1 MPAGDILKGKD
12 LRITVGTGQIYH
24 ATECNFS
31 TNRNFDEVA
40 TKDTDG
46 NITTP
51 DTLTWNLSTSALVA
65 NKPDPGSQIDVK
77 DIFTDYLAKTEVD
90 VEFATTTA
98 GDIIISGKAFIESI
112 EIAAPTEG
120 RATYSVTLR
129 GNGDLTGAEVVV

>member
-65 NKPDPGSQIDVK
+65 NKPDPTSQIDVK
-77 DIFTDYLAKTEVD
+77 DIFTDYLAKRKWMLNLPLLRQGILLSAVKLL
-90 VEFATTTA
+90 
-98 GDIIISGKAFIESI
+98 SKA
-112 EIAAPTEG
+112 
-120 RATYSVTLR
+120 
-129 GNGDLTGAEVVV
+129 